1 MKVDNLIFDINKI
14 TEFVFGN
21 PNDRTS
27 DVEITEVSI
36 YDEESSKLIPNSR
49 EVKEVKQ
56 NDYTGQNSIRYDMV
70 KTFIEILDA
79 VEDTNIMSLGQAITF
94 NTMKA
99 YELIKDIENIDNE

>member
-1 MKVDNLIFDINKI
+1 MSNYIYDINKI

-21 PNDRTS
+21 PNERTS
-27 DVEITEVSI
+27 DVEITETSV
-36 YDEESSKLIPNSR
+36 YDEGQNKMVPNVR

-56 NDYTGQNSIRYDMV
+56 NDYTGQNTIRYDLV

-79 VEDTNIMSLGQAITF
+79 VEDEKVMSLGQSITY

-99 YELIKDIENIDNE
+99 YELIKEND

>member
-1 MKVDNLIFDINKI
+1 MKTDGLIYDINKI

-27 DVEITEVSI
+27 DVEIIETSVF
-36 YDEESSKLIPNSR
+36 DTKKNKMIPNVK

-56 NDYTGQNSIRYDMV
+56 NDYTGQNTIRYDLV

-94 NTMKA
+94 NTMQA
-99 YELIKDIENIDNE
+99 YELIKDIKNIDNE

>member
-1 MKVDNLIFDINKI
+1 MIFDINKI

-27 DVEITEVSI
+27 DVEITETSVF
-36 YDEESSKLIPNSR
+36 DEETNKMVPNLR

-56 NDYTGQNSIRYDMV
+56 NDYTGQNTIRYDMI

-79 VEDTNIMSLGQAITF
+79 VEDTKLMSLGQKITF

-99 YELIKDIENIDNE
+99 YELIKDINESENE